1 MSNKQIYRKTLGF
14 SLRRALWDV
23 LAFLLLG
30 VVTTAGFFI
39 ADKISDKGLIGLA
52 IGLLVGI
59 ILLVIIFRFISYR
72 FKAGQIAMMTKGVTE
87 GSLPEDVIG
96 EGKRVV
102 KERFTTVAAYF
113 AVTGVI
119 KGIFNQLGN
128 GVIKIGESLGGD
140 TGKQV
145 GNVVSIAISTFV
157 GFLCDCCLGWVLF
170 RKDVK
175 AARAT
180 CEGAVLFFK
189 HGKALGRNM
198 GRIFGMGLASL
209 AVIGGA
215 FTGLFYMI
223 MVRFPESF
231 RVLAAEI
238 SEMAARNELDIPQ
251 VLMDPS
257 TLTIICAA
265 AAGVILW
272 SILHSVFVRP
282 FILVGVLRNFM
293 EAGLQ
298 GEIPG
303 EQSFT
308 MLDGKSKKFAKLH
321 GQLAQ

>member
-14 SLRRALWDV
+14 SLRRVLWDV

-30 VVTTAGFFI
+30 VISTAGFFI
-39 ADKISDKGLIGLA
+39 ADKISDKGLIGL
-52 IGLLVGI
+52 LTGI
-59 ILLVIIFRFISYR
+59 ILLVIILRFISYR
-72 FKAGQIAMMTKGVTE
+72 YKAGQIAMMTKGVTE

-96 EGKRVV
+96 EGKRIV

-128 GVIKIGESLGGD
+128 GVVKIGESLGGD

-145 GNVVSIAISTFV
+145 GNVISIAISTFV

-223 MVRFPESF
+223 MVRFPENF

-251 VLMDPS
+251 VLMDPA

-265 AAGVILW
+265 VAGVILW

-321 GQLAQ
+321 GELA